1 MASRLAGLTAQRGR
15 PVSGAIARSLIAGL
29 LAAQDE
35 QAGALEGV
43 PSQIEPLAG
52 GPWQTA
58 RLYLREALVPG
69 QPGQVTA
76 ALQRAAAQLLTAVA
90 LQPPDSLQQAQVL
103 ADVMIVQQLLGDTE
117 LAARHAGEAYW
128 TARRA
133 MGRLVWHEFGGR
145 LPARPDNLA
154 RLSLAGAVYDAIEWA
169 AAAAGDP
176 AAGQVFSAGDQATGQ
191 VFSAGDG
198 ETGLCFDPA
207 GVTWT
212 SDGDLDFAY
221 LAYFQLLMDRAR
233 SVEAVGPAATTSQRV
248 LVLRFGDQDRVS
260 HPRHPP
266 LPPPALLAEPRVVLR
281 ELQLLAVTGRL

>member
-1 MASRLAGLTAQRGR
+1 MASRLAGLTAQQGQ

-35 QAGALEGV
+35 QAAALEGV
-43 PSQIEPLAG
+43 PSQGELLAS

-58 RLYLREALVPG
+58 RLYLREALLPG
-69 QPGQVTA
+69 QPEQVTA
-76 ALQRAAAQLLTAVA
+76 ALQRAAGQLLAAVA

-103 ADVMIVQQLLGDTE
+103 ADVMIVQQLLGDRE

-154 RLSLAGAVYDAIEWA
+154 RLSLAGAAYDAIEWA

-176 AAGQVFSAGDQATGQ
+176 AAGQV
-191 VFSAGDG
+191 VSAGDG
-198 ETGLCFDPA
+198 EPRLSFDPA

-221 LAYFQLLMDRAR
+221 LAYFQLLVDRAR

-260 HPRHPP
+260 RPRHPP
-266 LPPPALLAEPRVVLR
+266 LPPPALLAEPEVVLR